1 MKGDA
6 LAVTKRTSEQ
16 APRVDRPPSTLRY
29 ATPVSLPATQGQRWA
44 DSWDLVLAVAARRSG
59 INGCRY
65 ASDDGFD
72 ARPACFTEHDNSDSA
87 IRGVLLIPE
96 VRVGGEQHLEA
107 TGLRS
112 PEKFP
117 VAQRRPALF
126 ESGHYLVRA
135 QVLSK
140 RHRSALI
147 KQNAH
152 LRRSQSAPGRMVKY
166 GLDLL

>member
-1 MKGDA
+1 M
-6 LAVTKRTSEQ
+6 LIRRSS
-16 APRVDRPPSTLRY
+16 P
-29 ATPVSLPATQGQRWA
+29 TPGWA
-44 DSWDLVLAVAARRSG
+44 DLWDLDLAVAARRSAIDG
-59 INGCRY
+59 YRN

-72 ARPACFTEHDNSDSA
+72 ARPPCFSEHNDSDSA
-87 IRGVLLIPE
+87 IREVLLIPE

-112 PEKFP
+112 PEQFP